1 MHCEYDNDTF
11 FQQYAQ
17 MSRSREGL
25 SAAGEWHQLQPL
37 FPPLEG
43 LRVLDLGCGYGWH
56 CRFAAEQGAAQVL
69 GLDLSRKMLQS
80 GSALCGGAGAGV
92 RSGSPYSAAWRML
105 PLQH

>member
-25 SAAGEWHQLQPL
+25 SASGEWHQLQLL
-37 FPPLEG
+37 FPSLEG

-56 CRFAAEQGAAQVL
+56 CRFAAEQG
-69 GLDLSRKMLQS
+69 GCT
-80 GSALCGGAGAGV
+80 GFG
-92 RSGSPYSAAWRML
+92 P
-105 PLQH
+105 